1 MKKKLNCIFLV
12 DDDTEDNY
20 FHQIV
25 INDMNVTDTI
35 QVARN
40 GLEALQFLTKENQTI
55 PELIF
60 LDINM
65 PKMNGWEF
73 LEAYQKLS
81 AAEKGKVVVVMLTT
95 SLNPADQ
102 KRAEQFPEIASFS
115 SKPLTESALTEI
127 LKRYFP
133 NCMEESK

>member
-12 DDDTEDNY
+12 DDDSEDNH

-25 INDMNVTDTI
+25 IREMNITNTI
-35 QVARN
+35 EIAQN
-40 GLEALQFLTKENQTI
+40 GLEALDFLTKPNHVV

-73 LEAYQKLS
+73 LEAYEKLS
-81 AAEKGKVVVVMLTT
+81 SDQKAKVIVVMLTT
-95 SLNPADQ
+95 SINPADK
-102 KRAEQFPEIASFS
+102 KRAERFPEITSFN
-115 SKPLTESALTEI
+115 SKPLTEEIINEI
-127 LKRYFP
+127 LEKNFP
-133 NCMEESK
+133 ENV